1 MSSILEVR
9 GVGRRFGGLA
19 ALSDVSLTVSEG
31 RTLGVIG
38 PNGAGKSTFVN
49 VVTGH
54 IKPTAGQVLIDG
66 QDLTGA
72 RPWTIAKAGVARTFQ
87 VVKPFRGMTVRENVV
102 VAAVYGAGARART
115 TATARRA
122 ADEVLDRVGLLEHAD
137 RAPAELPVAVARR
150 LELARALALRPR
162 LLLLDEVL
170 AGLRSA
176 EIGPALDLIRGL
188 AADGMTIVIVEHVVR
203 AILAVSDEVLV
214 LHEGKV
220 LTSGV
225 PEQVMSD
232 PRVIEA
238 YLGHRYA
245 QRRQEDGGDDGGG
258 AGNGGKA
265 GDGGGGPVTGAS

>member
-1 MSSILEVR
+1 MSAILEVR
-9 GVGRRFGGLA
+9 AVSRRFGGLA
-19 ALSDVSLTVSEG
+19 ALSEVSVTVPEG
-31 RTLGVIG
+31 RTLGIIG

-54 IKPTAGQVLIDG
+54 LKPTSGRVLIDG

-72 RPWTIAKAGVARTFQ
+72 RPWAIAKAGVARTFQ

-102 VAAVYGAGARART
+102 VAAVYGAGARHRT
-115 TATARRA
+115 TAAARKA
-122 ADEVLDRVGLLEHAD
+122 ADEVLDQVGLAEHAD
-137 RAPAELPVAVARR
+137 KAPAELPVAIARR

-176 EIGPALDLIRGL
+176 EIAPALELIRGL

-203 AILAVSDEVLV
+203 AIVAVSDEVLV

-220 LTSGV
+220 LTSGT
-225 PEQVMSD
+225 PDQVMSD

-245 QRRQEDGGDDGGG
+245 RRHQE
-258 AGNGGKA
+258 
-265 GDGGGGPVTGAS
+265 GGGGDRVRGAS

>member
-1 MSSILEVR
+1 VSAILEVR
-9 GVGRRFGGLA
+9 AVSRRFGGLA
-19 ALSDVSLTVSEG
+19 ALSEVSVTVPEG
-31 RTLGVIG
+31 RTLGIIG

-54 IKPTAGQVLIDG
+54 LKPTSGRVLIDG
-66 QDLTGA
+66 RDLTGA

-102 VAAVYGAGARART
+102 VAAVYGAGARNRT
-115 TATARRA
+115 TAAARRA
-122 ADEVLDRVGLLEHAD
+122 ADEVIERVGLTGHAD
-137 RAPAELPVAVARR
+137 KAPAELPVAIARR

-203 AILAVSDEVLV
+203 AIVAVSDEVLV

-220 LTSGV
+220 LTSGT
-225 PEQVMSD
+225 PDRVMSD
-232 PRVIEA
+232 SRVIEA

-245 QRRQEDGGDDGGG
+245 QRREQGGDDTQ
-258 AGNGGKA
+258 
-265 GDGGGGPVTGAS
+265 VRGAS